1 MTTSTVDRQPA
12 AFPEPDHTAATQ
24 SRRILWLLPQ
34 FQWWVQAKANKDI
47 SGYDLSIK
55 QRTVLYLVRSQGA
68 TLSLMA
74 KRMMVAPTVLT
85 GIVDRLERRGLLR
98 RENDPTDRRKLR
110 QVVMNLVGNARKFT
124 ARGVIEVRAAADGP
138 SGGVRLTV
146 RDTGSG
152 IDAAH
157 LPYVFD
163 LYRQAPSERRNE
175 GCGLGLYIVRRYVE
189 LLGGSVSCA
198 STVGTGTTFVVLL
211 PASVPA
217 ASSTTIEA

>member
-1 MTTSTVDRQPA
+1 MYSLRFPWFSKHPEYTGGLDKRNQRAALTFPNRGVLASARMEAMTTSTVDRQPA

-55 QRTVLYLVRSQGA
+55 QRTVLYLVRTQGA

-110 QVVMNLVGNARKFT
+110 LSLSEEGERVSIAGEQQLVDEITREVEKFT
-124 ARGVIEVRAAADGP
+124 SQELDELEKGLTHIARIFHGLDSRLPKDG
-138 SGGVRLTV
+138 
-146 RDTGSG
+146 
-152 IDAAH
+152 
-157 LPYVFD
+157 
-163 LYRQAPSERRNE
+163 
-175 GCGLGLYIVRRYVE
+175 
-189 LLGGSVSCA
+189 
-198 STVGTGTTFVVLL
+198 
-211 PASVPA
+211 
-217 ASSTTIEA
+217 

>member
-1 MTTSTVDRQPA
+1 
-12 AFPEPDHTAATQ
+12 
-24 SRRILWLLPQ
+24 
-34 FQWWVQAKANKDI
+34 
-47 SGYDLSIK
+47 
-55 QRTVLYLVRSQGA
+55 
-68 TLSLMA
+68 
-74 KRMMVAPTVLT
+74 
-85 GIVDRLERRGLLR
+85 
-98 RENDPTDRRKLR
+98 KLR

-124 ARGVIEVRAAADGP
+124 ARGIIEVHAAVDAATN
-138 SGGVRLTV
+138 GVRLTV

-189 LLGGSVSCA
+189 LLGGNVACS
-198 STVGTGTTFVVLL
+198 STVGAGTTFVVWL

-217 ASSTTIEA
+217 AGSGTAAAA

>member
-1 MTTSTVDRQPA
+1 MEAMTTSTVDRQPTT
-12 AFPEPDHTAATQ
+12 FPEPDHTAATQ

-110 QVVMNLVGNARKFT
+110 LSLSEEGERVSIAGEQQLVDDITREVEKLTPPELDELERGLTHIARIFH
-124 ARGVIEVRAAADGP
+124 GLD
-138 SGGVRLTV
+138 SRL
-146 RDTGSG
+146 
-152 IDAAH
+152 
-157 LPYVFD
+157 P
-163 LYRQAPSERRNE
+163 QE
-175 GCGLGLYIVRRYVE
+175 G
-189 LLGGSVSCA
+189 
-198 STVGTGTTFVVLL
+198 
-211 PASVPA
+211 
-217 ASSTTIEA
+217 